1 MELAG
6 KYSCKERFCL
16 LPNAGLR
23 AGCGCRGVA
32 LDLCSPHSPLC
43 LTTGLFRNYWCQIL
57 SKMPQSSEGG
67 GNLARRLERCLL

>member
-6 KYSCKERFCL
+6 KYSCKQRFRL

-23 AGCGCRGVA
+23 AGCGRRSVA

-43 LTTGLFRNYWCQIL
+43 LTTGLFRNYDRIC
-57 SKMPQSSEGG
+57 
-67 GNLARRLERCLL
+67 